1 MRPLIHG
8 KFNFILF
15 SFIVHCS
22 SFAGPTIVYGTV
34 GRWFRIRL
42 KLESW
47 LKALEM
53 ITGSNGFLDKNFDW
67 IGFESGFWIEQFR
80 LSNILSIPS
89 RLRQWATYW
98 LSDSCRRKLHQS
110 DLFLVGR
117 DTTEI
122 SPSEESSCF
131 VGVQRPIVVGAG
143 WFFGVFRSYLQNVG
157 IVPLAACVNY
167 LADST
172 FIDLS
177 SSSEWCSIGGRCG
190 QRWVTFRL
198 YPPLNESEETA
209 MLERTMCFRAA
220 HAVFYSII
228 NNQSKSNGDEFQ
240 SMLIESWDEALKSNG
255 RRRQRWTRRWHA
267 TDVGDLINA
276 TESSDGDIQR
286 IRHWANVSAVAFDT
300 TCFNSASLGTNDV
313 FDDASMASFHHKLK
327 HQSSLLIKKKAVRSA
342 GTNPS
347 GGDSPSS
354 QRRHRVSFKTFS
366 SSAAISQH
374 FNNDILLTIQV
385 IEFVLSLFNRL
396 PLLSRWISVI
406 SKLVDSVN
414 FHLLNTAL
422 VNQLTALK
430 SKQIIRLNQNQ
441 TSPDEYVEFS

>member
-1 MRPLIHG
+1 
-8 KFNFILF
+8 
-15 SFIVHCS
+15 
-22 SFAGPTIVYGTV
+22 
-34 GRWFRIRL
+34 
-42 KLESW
+42 
-47 LKALEM
+47 M
-53 ITGSNGFLDKNFDW
+53 ITGSNGFLDKISTGSALNPVFGLSSSGRQTFCQYHQDCVNERL
-67 IGFESGFWIEQFR
+67 IGSQIR
-80 LSNILSIPS
+80 
-89 RLRQWATYW
+89 
-98 LSDSCRRKLHQS
+98 
-110 DLFLVGR
+110 V
-117 DTTEI
+117 
-122 SPSEESSCF
+122 EESSIKATCSSLAVTLLKYRRQKNRVASLAF
-131 VGVQRPIVVGAG
+131 SGRLLSVLGDFF
-143 WFFGVFRSYLQNVG
+143 FFGVFWSYLQNVG

-167 LADST
+167 LTDST

-198 YPPLNESEETA
+198 YPPLNESEKTA
-209 MLERTMCFRAA
+209 MLEMAMCFRAA
-220 HAVFYSII
+220 HAVFNSII

-327 HQSSLLIKKKAVRSA
+327 HQSSLLIKKKAVRTA

-385 IEFVLSLFNRL
+385 IEFILSLFNRL

-441 TSPDEYVEFS
+441 TSPHEYVEFS

>member
-1 MRPLIHG
+1 MAPLAVGSVFVWNLKVGWKLWRWSPVRTDSSI
-8 KFNFILF
+8 KFRLD
-15 SFIVHCS
+15 
-22 SFAGPTIVYGTV
+22 
-34 GRWFRIRL
+34 RLWIR
-42 KLESW
+42 
-47 LKALEM
+47 
-53 ITGSNGFLDKNFDW
+53 FLD
-67 IGFESGFWIEQFR
+67 
-80 LSNILSIPS
+80 
-89 RLRQWATYW
+89 WAVPVVKHFVNTIKIA
-98 LSDSCRRKLHQS
+98 SMS
-110 DLFLVGR
+110 DLLALRFVSKKAPSKRLVPR
-117 DTTEI
+117 WPWHYWYIAVRRIELLRWRSAADCCRCWAI
-122 SPSEESSCF
+122 F
-131 VGVQRPIVVGAG
+131 F
-143 WFFGVFRSYLQNVG
+143 FFGVFWSYLQNVG

-327 HQSSLLIKKKAVRSA
+327 HQSSLLIKKKAVRTA